1 MRVEVIYATP
11 EQQLILTLEMPEE
24 ATAGEAILASGITA
38 RYPEIKLA
46 DGQIGVFSRPCDLNH
61 RLRPGDRVEIYRPL
75 RVDPMM
81 ARRAR
86 ALRK

>member
-11 EQQLILTLEMPEE
+11 EQQVIHTLEMAEG
-24 ATAGEAILASGITA
+24 ATAGEAIEASGIMA
-38 RYPEIKLA
+38 RYPEMKLA
-46 DGQIGVFSRPCDLNH
+46 DGQIGIFSKPCDLNH
-61 RLRPGDRVEIYRPL
+61 RLRAGDRVEIYRPL

-86 ALRK
+86 ALKK